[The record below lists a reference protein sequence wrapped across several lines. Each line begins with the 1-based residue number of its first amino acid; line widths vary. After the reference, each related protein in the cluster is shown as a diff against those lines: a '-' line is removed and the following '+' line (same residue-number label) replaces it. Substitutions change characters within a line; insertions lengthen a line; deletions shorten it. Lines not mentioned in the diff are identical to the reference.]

1 MDLLDKSMDLINL
14 YDIYQD
20 LLTEKQKAYFE
31 QYYFDDFSI
40 TEISE
45 NLEVSRNAV
54 HDQLKRAVQ
63 KIHDLEDKLQLHKS
77 HKTRVDL
84 IQQIQQKNTDQTIA
98 RLLEELLKV
107 E

>member
-1 MDLLDKSMDLINL
+1 MNFLDKSIDLINL

-20 LLTEKQKAYFE
+20 LLTDKQKAYFE

-45 NLEVSRNAV
+45 NYEVSRNAV
-54 HDQLKRAVQ
+54 HDQLKRTVQ
-63 KIHDLEDKLQLHKS
+63 KIYDLEDKLHLHQTA
-77 HKTRVDL
+77 KTRVNL
-84 IQQIQQKNTDQTIA
+84 IQQIQEKNTNKEIEK
-98 RLLEELLKV
+98 LLEELLKV

>member
-1 MDLLDKSMDLINL
+1 MNYLEKSIDLINL

-45 NLEVSRNAV
+45 NFEVSRNAV
-54 HDQLKRAVQ
+54 HDQLKRTVQ
-63 KIHDLEDKLQLHKS
+63 KIYDLEEKLALQQSSIKRLKLL
-77 HKTRVDL
+77 TL
-84 IQQIQQKNTDQTIA
+84 IQEKNTNQDIA
-98 RLLEELLKV
+98 ELIEELLKV

>member
-1 MDLLDKSMDLINL
+1 MNYLEKSIDLINL

-45 NLEVSRNAV
+45 NFEVSRNAV
-54 HDQLKRAVQ
+54 HDQLKRTVQ
-63 KIHDLEDKLQLHKS
+63 KIYDLEEKLALQQLARKRL
-77 HKTRVDL
+77 KLLTL
-84 IQQIQQKNTDQTIA
+84 IQEKNTNQDIA
-98 RLLEELLKV
+98 ELIEELLKV